1 MRQGCGGR
9 AAWLDQWCSWCLGRR
24 RTGGISLA
32 TTATATAAA
41 AATATAT
48 AALTP
53 AERLADDSMSVR
65 CVALL
70 HLYVC

>member
-1 MRQGCGGR
+1 MPGERGC
-9 AAWLDQWCSWCLGRR
+9 APPPHLV
-24 RTGGISLA
+24 T
-32 TTATATAAA
+32 
-41 AATATAT
+41 
-48 AALTP
+48 TP

>member
-1 MRQGCGGR
+1 MALAMGVPLAGKRAGGSKR
-9 AAWLDQWCSWCLGRR
+9 AWRAGVRPPPPHLV
-24 RTGGISLA
+24 T
-32 TTATATAAA
+32 
-41 AATATAT
+41 
-48 AALTP
+48 TP

>member
-1 MRQGCGGR
+1 MPGERGC
-9 AAWLDQWCSWCLGRR
+9 APPPPHLV
-24 RTGGISLA
+24 T
-32 TTATATAAA
+32 
-41 AATATAT
+41 
-48 AALTP
+48 TP